1 MAISV
6 KTIKQRLRS
15 IRNTQKIT
23 RAMEMVSAAKM
34 RRTVTMVTLAREYAH
49 TAWGLL
55 RAIRHN
61 APIGQILMEAG
72 KDADRLAMIVFTGNR
87 GLCGS
92 FNSQVIGS
100 AYDYIAIN
108 GYNADQ
114 VDWIVIGKYGM
125 DLLKRRGVNV
135 IGQYIKEDLA
145 PTAASVSPVVTT
157 VLTGFRQG
165 QYRQAV
171 VAYTDFVSAIIQRPR
186 VHELLPLA
194 SAPDAGLGHTNHEQT
209 LVTTDSTE
217 EYLFEPEQSQVFT
230 ALTARIIDIQ
240 LYQALLESN
249 ASEHAARMFA
259 MRNASDAALDM
270 IDDLTLTFNQ
280 ARQANITRE
289 IAEITGGKA
298 ALEQSRI

>member
-1 MAISV
+1 MAVSV

-15 IRNTQKIT
+15 IGNTQKIT

-34 RRTVTMVTLAREYAH
+34 RRTVNMVTLARDYAH

-55 RAIRHN
+55 RAIRHAAPADQVLMAAKPN
-61 APIGQILMEAG
+61 AERIAVVI
-72 KDADRLAMIVFTGNR
+72 FTGNR

-92 FNSQVIGS
+92 FNSQVLTA
-100 AYDYIAIN
+100 AYDYIAAG
-108 GYNADQ
+108 GYADK

-125 DLLKRRGVNV
+125 DTLKRRGANV
-135 IGQYIKEDLA
+135 IGQYVKEDLA
-145 PTAASVSPVVTT
+145 PTAATISPVVTS
-157 VLTGFRQG
+157 VLSGFRQG
-165 QYRQAV
+165 QYREVA
-171 VAYTDFVSAIIQRPR
+171 VAYTDFISALVQKPR
-186 VHELLPLA
+186 VQTLLPL
-194 SAPDAGLGHTNHEQT
+194 SEAPHVGLGHTNHNQVVAEE
-209 LVTTDSTE
+209 VDKN
-217 EYLFEPEQSQVFT
+217 EYLFEPDQSEVFS
-230 ALTARIIDIQ
+230 ALAIRIIDIQ

-249 ASEHAARMFA
+249 ASEHAARMLA